1 MILYKYTMGCCQSRE
16 KVYYVVLQ
24 HERFIGITSDFSEAE
39 EIFMAQKGMPDL
51 ELLELTTK
59 GKHGG
64 IIIKRPVVHYHTHG
78 FI

>member
-1 MILYKYTMGCCQSRE
+1 MGCCQSRE

-39 EIFMAQKGMPDL
+39 EIFLAQKGMPDL
-51 ELLELTTK
+51 ELLELVTK
-59 GKHGG
+59 GKRGG
-64 IIIKRPVVHYHTHG
+64 IVIKRPVVHYHTHA